1 MSRHTILVVEGEPS
15 INELWARTL
24 TDAGYRVLRAADAVE
39 ATRIL
44 VDTQPA
50 VAICDV
56 HLPGASCL
64 RLVELI
70 REQFP
75 KTAIV
80 LAIADGAPAPPQA
93 LRASIVTYLLK
104 PVMRH
109 ELLAAVEASVAW
121 AERERWHS

>member
-1 MSRHTILVVEGEPS
+1 MHTILVVEDDPS

-24 TDAGYRVLRAADAVE
+24 TDAGYRVHRAADAGE
-39 ATRIL
+39 ASRLL

-50 VAICDV
+50 VAICDM

-64 RLVELI
+64 RLAALI

-75 KTAIV
+75 RTAIV
-80 LAIADGAPAPPQA
+80 LAIADGAPPPRET
-93 LRASIVTYLLK
+93 LSASIVTYLLK

-109 ELLAAVEASVAW
+109 ELLAAVEAGIAW
-121 AERERWHS
+121 AERERWRL